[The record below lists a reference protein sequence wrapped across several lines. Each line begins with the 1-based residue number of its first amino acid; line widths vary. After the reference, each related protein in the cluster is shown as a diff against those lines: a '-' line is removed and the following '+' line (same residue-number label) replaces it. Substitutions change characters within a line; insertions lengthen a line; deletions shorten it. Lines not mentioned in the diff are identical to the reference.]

1 MKQSSQRG
9 RFGRPRY
16 DGAAVVVR
24 QMFRGGSVLLLF
36 LLAAAQKAKIYDNV
50 IEEAGQSVVCASPG
64 GEPVLST

>member
-1 MKQSSQRG
+1 MKQSLQRG

-36 LLAAAQKAKIYDNV
+36 LLAAAQKAKIYDNR
-50 IEEAGQSVVCASPG
+50 
-64 GEPVLST
+64 